1 MLFCGHIYL
10 GIAIGWEYAAV
21 IDAGSTGSRIHIFK
35 YYLTKG
41 ERWPNVDLPQSVY
54 KTTPGLSAYS
64 FEAKTGAN
72 SLQPLLKFAKQTVP
86 ANQWSHTP
94 IQLLATAGLRMLS
107 NDTAQKLL
115 GECRKL
121 LSESGFQFDES
132 WVHVIDGQQEG
143 LFGWVAVNYATG
155 ALQALAHASQ
165 QQQQQPQLGRKEVP
179 GGHSAAHKDAQPA
192 TPLMG
197 VLELGG
203 ASMQITYTPHDKIPA
218 TQAVALDLPGAAIW
232 L

>member
-1 MLFCGHIYL
+1 MAQSLHIKQL
-10 GIAIGWEYAAV
+10 
-21 IDAGSTGSRIHIFK
+21 R
-35 YYLTKG
+35 
-41 ERWPNVDLPQSVY
+41 
-54 KTTPGLSAYS
+54 TTPICYIHSGICRFAQAL
-64 FEAKTGAN
+64 
-72 SLQPLLKFAKQTVP
+72 PLICAVTAACHFT
-86 ANQWSHTP
+86 
-94 IQLLATAGLRMLS
+94 QLCNA
-107 NDTAQKLL
+107 
-115 GECRKL
+115 CI
-121 LSESGFQFDES
+121 
-132 WVHVIDGQQEG
+132 V
-143 LFGWVAVNYATG
+143 
-155 ALQALAHASQ
+155 LQALAHASQ